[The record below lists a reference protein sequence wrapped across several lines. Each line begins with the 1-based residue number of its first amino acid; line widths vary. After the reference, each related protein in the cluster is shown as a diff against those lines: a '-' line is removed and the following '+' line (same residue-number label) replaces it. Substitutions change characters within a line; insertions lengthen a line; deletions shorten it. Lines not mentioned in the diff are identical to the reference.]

1 MTEGAAPVGGGPD
14 GGPDLAGAADALRE
28 RGLVGG
34 ERRPPELFLVLGS
47 GLGSVADALESP
59 ITVALAEL
67 EGFPPAGVA
76 GHAGTLTTG
85 RLAGRQVLVQSG
97 RYHYYEGH
105 PDEVVAAPMRL
116 AAALGITGALITN
129 AAGGIGS
136 GLVPGRPMLIDDH
149 LNLLWRNP
157 LRGPTSP
164 GEVRFPDM
172 SEPYALEL
180 QELAAQVASGQGL
193 EVGRGTYAAV
203 LGPSYETPSEIRMLR
218 ALGADAV
225 GMSTVPEVL
234 VARARGIPVLA
245 FSLIT
250 NVAAGLSSEPLD
262 HAEVVEVGA
271 AVGPELSAWVE
282 EIVARWP
289 QSSLGSGAK

>member
-1 MTEGAAPVGGGPD
+1 MAAAVRT
-14 GGPDLAGAADALRE
+14 LTK
-28 RGLVGG
+28 RGLVGAG
-34 ERRPPELFLVLGS
+34 RGSPELLLVLGS
-47 GLGSVADALESP
+47 GLGAVVAGLEGPTSVALD
-59 ITVALAEL
+59 EL

-105 PDEVVAAPMRL
+105 ADGVVAAPMRL
-116 AAALGITGALITN
+116 AAALGIRGALLTN
-129 AAGGIGS
+129 AAGGIGP
-136 GLVPGRPMLIDDH
+136 GLVPGRPMIIDDH

-157 LRGPTSP
+157 LRGPTSA

-172 SEPYALEL
+172 SEPYAREL
-180 QELAAQVASGQGL
+180 QDLAAEVAADQGL
-193 EVGRGTYAAV
+193 DAGRGTYAAV

-250 NVAAGLSSEPLD
+250 NVAAGLSEEPLD
-262 HAEVVEVGA
+262 HGEVVEVGA
-271 AVGPELSAWVE
+271 AVGPGLAAWVE

-289 QSSLGSGAK
+289 QSPAGGGAK